1 MSYFKKEERTAST
14 KQIEKLAETFIG
26 ILNSQKKLD
35 IDMFDKPTKADAVIM
50 TVDCIREW
58 ETECKA
64 ELGNAF
70 KPLTM
75 ADISTF
81 FDMSYRRKGVWHYE
95 EDAAVIALVE
105 EKMLEKFS
113 SFCPMAK
120 LGEEQAEAETFT
132 VNTYDPKTGE
142 SGSKTIK
149 KKGPTV
155 KKKKAA
161 KKQPVTLKVSEPV
174 EKPIDELKAWNP
186 TVAIKINDEVL
197 ELASSM
203 GLSDTETAMLAHTLA
218 KVNS

>member
-14 KQIEKLAETFIG
+14 KQIEKLAEVFIG
-26 ILNSQKKLD
+26 ILNSQKKLN
-35 IDMFDKPTKADAVIM
+35 IDMTDKPTKADAVLM

-58 ETECKA
+58 ETECRA
-64 ELGNAF
+64 DLHF
-70 KPLTM
+70 QPLTM

-81 FDMSYRRKGVWHYE
+81 YDMSYRRKGVWCYE

-113 SFCPMAK
+113 SFCPMAS
-120 LGEEQAEAETFT
+120 LGEKQAEAETFT

-149 KKGPTV
+149 KKQPT
-155 KKKKAA
+155 KKKKTA
-161 KKQPVTLKVSEPV
+161 KKQPITLKVSEPV

-186 TVAIKINDEVL
+186 TVAIKITDEVL

-203 GLSDTETAMLAHTLA
+203 GLSDTETAKLAHTLA

>member
-26 ILNSQKKLD
+26 ILNSQKKLN
-35 IDMFDKPTKADAVIM
+35 IDMTDKPTKADAVSM
-50 TVDCIREW
+50 TVDSIREW
-58 ETECKA
+58 ETECRA
-64 ELGNAF
+64 EMPDTF

-81 FDMSYRRKGVWHYE
+81 FEMSYRRKGVWHYE

-120 LGEEQAEAETFT
+120 LGEERAEAEAETK
-132 VNTYDPKTGE
+132 P
-142 SGSKTIK
+142 
-149 KKGPTV
+149 

-161 KKQPVTLKVSEPV
+161 KKQPVTIQAK
-174 EKPIDELKAWNP
+174 EKPVDSKPVSWKPVID
-186 TVAIKINDEVL
+186 DDML
-197 ELASSM
+197 ELAAKE
-203 GLSDTETAMLAHTLA
+203 GLSESGLAMLLHAAA
-218 KVNS
+218 KANS

>member
-14 KQIEKLAETFIG
+14 NQILKLAEVFIG

-35 IDMFDKPTKADAVIM
+35 IDMSDKPTKADAVSM
-50 TVDCIREW
+50 TVDCIIEW
-58 ETECKA
+58 ENECRA
-64 ELGNAF
+64 EMPATF
-70 KPLTM
+70 KHLTM

-81 FDMSYRRKGVWHYE
+81 FDMSYRRKGVWCYE

-120 LGEEQAEAETFT
+120 LGEEQAEAETK
-132 VNTYDPKTGE
+132 P
-142 SGSKTIK
+142 
-149 KKGPTV
+149 

-161 KKQPVTLKVSEPV
+161 KKQPVTIQTKTKPVDSKAVSV
-174 EKPIDELKAWNP
+174 G
-186 TVAIKINDEVL
+186 IKIDDDVL
-197 ELASSM
+197 ELGASM
-203 GLSDTETAMLAHTLA
+203 GLSDTDVAKFAHLLA

>member
-35 IDMFDKPTKADAVIM
+35 IDMFDKPTKADAVEM
-50 TVDCIREW
+50 TVDSIREW
-58 ETECKA
+58 ETECKS
-64 ELGNAF
+64 ELGDAF

-120 LGEEQAEAETFT
+120 LGEEQAEAETK
-132 VNTYDPKTGE
+132 P
-142 SGSKTIK
+142 
-149 KKGPTV
+149 

-161 KKQPVTLKVSEPV
+161 KKQRVTIQTKTKPVDSKAVSV
-174 EKPIDELKAWNP
+174 G
-186 TVAIKINDEVL
+186 IKLDDDTRE
-197 ELASSM
+197 AGAAM
-203 GLSDTETAMLAHTLA
+203 GLSPSDVAKFAHLLA
-218 KVNS
+218 KANS

>member
-35 IDMFDKPTKADAVIM
+35 IDMFDKPTKADAVEM
-50 TVDCIREW
+50 TVDSIREW
-58 ETECKA
+58 ETECKS
-64 ELGNAF
+64 ELGDAF

-105 EKMLEKFS
+105 EKMLQKFS

-120 LGEEQAEAETFT
+120 LGEEQAEAETK
-132 VNTYDPKTGE
+132 P
-142 SGSKTIK
+142 
-149 KKGPTV
+149 

-161 KKQPVTLKVSEPV
+161 KKQPVTIQAK
-174 EKPIDELKAWNP
+174 EKPVDSKPVSWKPVID
-186 TVAIKINDEVL
+186 DDML
-197 ELASSM
+197 ELAAKE
-203 GLSDTETAMLAHTLA
+203 GLSESGLAMLLHAAA
-218 KVNS
+218 KANS

>member
-1 MSYFKKEERTAST
+1 MSYFKKEERTASN
-14 KQIEKLAETFIG
+14 KQIEKLAEVFVG

-35 IDMFDKPTKADAVIM
+35 IDMFDKPTKADAVSM

-58 ETECKA
+58 ETECRA
-64 ELGNAF
+64 ELGDAF

-81 FDMSYRRKGVWHYE
+81 YDMSYRRKGVWCYE

-120 LGEEQAEAETFT
+120 LGEERAEAETFT

-142 SGSKTIK
+142 SSSKTIK
-149 KKGPTV
+149 KKQPT
-155 KKKKAA
+155 KKKKTA
-161 KKQPVTLKVSEPV
+161 KKQPVTLKASKPA
-174 EKPIDELKAWNP
+174 EKPLDELKAWNP
-186 TVAIKINDEVL
+186 TVAIKITDEVL

-203 GLSDTETAMLAHTLA
+203 GLSDTETAKLAHTLA

>member
-26 ILNSQKKLD
+26 ILNSQKKLA
-35 IDMFDKPTKADAVIM
+35 IDMTDKPTKADAVIM

-58 ETECKA
+58 ETESKS
-64 ELGNAF
+64 ELGDAF

-81 FDMSYRRKGVWHYE
+81 FDMSYRRKGVWCYE
-95 EDAAVIALVE
+95 DDASVIALVE

-120 LGEEQAEAETFT
+120 LGEEQAEAETK
-132 VNTYDPKTGE
+132 P
-142 SGSKTIK
+142 
-149 KKGPTV
+149 

-186 TVAIKINDEVL
+186 SVAIKIDDETR
-197 ELASSM
+197 EFAARIGISA
-203 GLSDTETAMLAHTLA
+203 TEAAQFSHLLA
-218 KVNS
+218 KANS

>member
-120 LGEEQAEAETFT
+120 LGEEQAEAETK
-132 VNTYDPKTGE
+132 P
-142 SGSKTIK
+142 
-149 KKGPTV
+149 

>member
-26 ILNSQKKLD
+26 ILNSQKKLN
-35 IDMFDKPTKADAVIM
+35 IDMTDKPTKADAVSM
-50 TVDCIREW
+50 TVDSIREW
-58 ETECKA
+58 ETECKS
-64 ELGNAF
+64 ELGDAF

-120 LGEEQAEAETFT
+120 LGEEQAEAETK
-132 VNTYDPKTGE
+132 P
-142 SGSKTIK
+142 
-149 KKGPTV
+149 

-161 KKQPVTLKVSEPV
+161 KKQPVTIQAK
-174 EKPIDELKAWNP
+174 EKPVDSKPVSWKPVID
-186 TVAIKINDEVL
+186 DDML
-197 ELASSM
+197 ELAAKE
-203 GLSDTETAMLAHTLA
+203 GLSESGLAMLLHAAA
-218 KVNS
+218 KANS

>member
-1 MSYFKKEERTAST
+1 MSYFKKEERTASN
-14 KQIEKLAETFIG
+14 KQIEKLAEVFIG

-35 IDMFDKPTKADAVIM
+35 IDMTDKPTKADAVSM
-50 TVDCIREW
+50 TVDSIREW
-58 ETECKA
+58 ETDCKA
-64 ELGNAF
+64 ELGDAF

-81 FDMSYRRKGVWHYE
+81 YDMSYRRKGVWHYE

-120 LGEEQAEAETFT
+120 LGEDQAEAETFT

-149 KKGPTV
+149 KKQPT
-155 KKKKAA
+155 KKKKTA
-161 KKQPVTLKVSEPV
+161 KKQPVTIQTKTKPVDSKAVSV
-174 EKPIDELKAWNP
+174 G
-186 TVAIKINDEVL
+186 IKLDDDTRE
-197 ELASSM
+197 AGAAM
-203 GLSDTETAMLAHTLA
+203 GLSPSDVAKFAHLLA
-218 KVNS
+218 KANS